1 MLIIISKSLAGQ
13 QTRDLQI
20 DYFGQTPPADSAII
34 FAPGLISVPGVLCIA
49 FSPAGD
55 EVCISVFDA
64 HQKSWLFY
72 SKFNGSAWSKI
83 DTAYFAKDGGGGPV
97 CFSPDGKY
105 LTFMKSNPLPDWPYN
120 TDIYFCT
127 RTEKGWSQS
136 QPFSKVINSEFREA
150 GHSLTLDRTL
160 YFSTGRP
167 QDKGCDVYR
176 ARCINGT
183 YTMAEY
189 VPNLSTAA
197 DEDGVWVS
205 PDENYAI
212 VESRQDIHLK
222 DLYISFHKEDGSWT
236 KLKNMGPK
244 VNFLSFQV
252 RGRVSPD
259 GKYLFFTG
267 YNGSDMDIYWIRVD
281 NIIIDLK
288 KEVFTSN

>member
-1 MLIIISKSLAGQ
+1 
-13 QTRDLQI
+13 
-20 DYFGQTPPADSAII
+20 
-34 FAPGLISVPGVLCIA
+34 
-49 FSPAGD
+49 
-55 EVCISVFDA
+55 
-64 HQKSWLFY
+64 
-72 SKFNGSAWSKI
+72 
-83 DTAYFAKDGGGGPV
+83 
-97 CFSPDGKY
+97 
-105 LTFMKSNPLPDWPYN
+105 
-120 TDIYFCT
+120 
-127 RTEKGWSQS
+127 
-136 QPFSKVINSEFREA
+136 
-150 GHSLTLDRTL
+150 
-160 YFSTGRP
+160 
-167 QDKGCDVYR
+167 
-176 ARCINGT
+176 
-183 YTMAEY
+183 MAEY